1 MEQETLQITKLIG
14 LISSQHFNGIHT
26 VNPSWRTGS
35 NSLVE
40 SINVYSDD
48 DFGIR
53 ILSMFVIHRLFL
65 IPGTPT
71 TAFTNITQL
80 DYADHIKIIL
90 PTFWKFHIMNM
101 EGNGEIITSV
111 ATIFCYCTA
120 QTKGLNGMNLFPYFL
135 QSEITNDASDFIQC
149 FTKHGGIFLNNCN
162 MECGPYQGTYCWY
175 LFFECISLIGT
186 EDSQASNVWKVK
198 SIPKIIKFMIYMS
211 DQSGKEHK
219 WFQAKVSKEFT
230 SFPDSTRRC
239 NESSISSNGYQRVF
253 FKRQI
258 KVSSLSQTI
267 DN

>member
-1 MEQETLQITKLIG
+1 MEQEILQTTKFIG
-14 LISSQHFNGIHT
+14 LISSQLFNGIHA
-26 VNPSWRTGS
+26 VNPSWHTGS

-53 ILSMFVIHRLFL
+53 ILSMFVIHRLFP
-65 IPGTPT
+65 IPGTPSA
-71 TAFTNITQL
+71 AFTNIMKL

-111 ATIFCYCTA
+111 ATIFCYCIE
-120 QTKGLNGMNLFPYFL
+120 QTKSLNGMNLFPYFL
-135 QSEITNDASDFIQC
+135 QSEITHDASDLINC

-162 MECGPYQGTYCWY
+162 MEYNLYQDVYSWH

-186 EDSQASNVWKVK
+186 EDSQASLSFWKVK
-198 SIPKIIKFMIYMS
+198 STPKVMIYMS
-211 DQSGKEHK
+211 HQSGKEHK
-219 WFQAKVSKEFT
+219 RFQAISDKEFT

-239 NESSISSNGYQRVF
+239 NQSSISSNGYHGGF
-253 FKRQI
+253 LKRPI

-267 DN
+267 DT